1 MTVGSRIVELE
12 RHFNNKRG
20 YDRADD
26 TVPYVDDID
35 GIESAID
42 EYYRNRGWT
51 ENGTVP
57 DEAVATDTQV

>member
-1 MTVGSRIVELE
+1 MPSM
-12 RHFNNKRG
+12 
-20 YDRADD
+20 
-26 TVPYVDDID
+26 
-35 GIESAID
+35 SAIN